1 VTVVL
6 STSPRS
12 GTRSSTSARADAVVS
27 VTPEFDHCVPLS
39 AQLLNDEDEVVPD
52 TGLEAGG
59 TAMLDGSARLTGALR
74 QLRTAA

>member
-1 VTVVL
+1 
-6 STSPRS
+6 
-12 GTRSSTSARADAVVS
+12 VS